1 MQMARLSVS
10 SSLTERRGM
19 VQNRRWDR
27 ELAAH
32 KGLIEG
38 GSDQGDTP
46 MTVQPLARVCGGRC
60 SRRKCELYY

>member
-10 SSLTERRGM
+10 SSLMEGRGM
-19 VQNRRWDR
+19 VQNHRWDR

-38 GSDQGDTP
+38 GSDRGTP
-46 MTVQPLARVCGGRC
+46 
-60 SRRKCELYY
+60 

>member
-1 MQMARLSVS
+1 
-10 SSLTERRGM
+10 M

-46 MTVQPLARVCGGRC
+46 MTVQALARVIC
-60 SRRKCELYY
+60 SASPYC